1 MRDAYTYVNGND
13 WGNKEN
19 IAGQICA
26 FGQYSDREFYNTIV
40 DRKVNHCFAKCGE
53 GVCDNIVVPTTAVTV
68 QLDMTGQTY
77 PIKVFTLLV
86 PNGVSQMMA
95 TKLVD

>member
-68 QLDMTGQTY
+68 QLDMTGQT
-77 PIKVFTLLV
+77 VSDQ
-86 PNGVSQMMA
+86 GVYIWCPMG
-95 TKLVD
+95 